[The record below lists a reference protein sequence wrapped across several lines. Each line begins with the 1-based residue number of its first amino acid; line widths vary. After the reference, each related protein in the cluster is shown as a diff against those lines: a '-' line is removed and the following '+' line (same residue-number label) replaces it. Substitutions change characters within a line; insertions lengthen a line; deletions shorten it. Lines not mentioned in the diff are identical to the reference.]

1 MRLKKEESYWL
12 KPSVATTGRYL
23 LPPEARTLSSPG
35 TQSTTRISPW
45 QFMVFADP
53 ATAGRWHDGHIPT
66 AAGSST
72 QATGTVTEGVENHR
86 HTTQAEQRSPPKAE
100 LRLPFSARLSFAS
113 PRQV

>member
-72 QATGTVTEGVENHR
+72 QATGTDPRAFG
-86 HTTQAEQRSPPKAE
+86 
-100 LRLPFSARLSFAS
+100 LRLETVIPADLKQR
-113 PRQV
+113 RTK